1 MRQRGF
7 TLLEMMLILLL
18 MGVSAGMVML
28 AFPTSREDDAAQ
40 TLARFQ
46 TQLRFIRE
54 RGLQTGQFFG
64 ISIHPDRWQFMLL
77 QPRDDA
83 EANPGT
89 EESWYGYRWLPL
101 PPGRVA
107 TTGEVASGKLTLSF
121 PHDAQWT
128 PGEQPDV
135 LLFPGGEVTP
145 FQLQIGSAEGIA
157 VDARGTIRSAQQDD
171 GR

>member
-18 MGVSAGMVML
+18 MGISASMVLL
-28 AFPTSREDDAAQ
+28 AFPTARDDDATQ
-40 TLARFQ
+40 TLERFQ
-46 TQLRFIRE
+46 TQLQVIRE

-64 ISIHPDRWQFMLL
+64 ISVHPDRWQFMLL
-77 QPRDDA
+77 QPQDDRQPD
-83 EANPGT
+83 NISDD
-89 EESWYGYRWLPL
+89 SWSGYHWQPL
-101 PPGRVA
+101 PSGRVA
-107 TTGEVASGKLTLSF
+107 TAGQVPSGKLTLIF

-145 FQLQIGSAEGIA
+145 FQLQLDGTKGIA
-157 VDARGTIRSAQQDD
+157 VDARGAIHPAQQDD
-171 GR
+171 TP

>member
-1 MRQRGF
+1 MQRQRGF

-107 TTGEVASGKLTLSF
+107 TGKTDPEL
-121 PHDAQWT
+121 PA
-128 PGEQPDV
+128 
-135 LLFPGGEVTP
+135 
-145 FQLQIGSAEGIA
+145 
-157 VDARGTIRSAQQDD
+157 
-171 GR
+171 